1 MSEIY
6 DSADLS
12 GAEQIKEAVAFDRSA
27 LKDKKR
33 IVVKVGSSSLVHEM
47 TGELDLYKLEQ
58 LVRLLCDLSNQ
69 GKEVVLVS
77 SGAIGVGRKALGLS
91 KRPDTLPLKQACAS
105 VGQAAL
111 MMIYQKLFN
120 EYNQLSSQILMTKHT
135 IVRDVSR
142 RNARNTFSQLLQM
155 GVIPIVNEND
165 TISTDEIEF
174 GDNDTLSAVVA
185 SLADAD
191 LLILLSDIDGLY
203 TDDPYS
209 CPDARFIECIPFIDE
224 RLYDMAKGSSS
235 DFGTG
240 GMVTKIDA
248 ARIATDSGCDMII
261 ANGSDFRNIHR
272 ITNGE
277 PVGTL
282 FLAHK
287 NKNFNLTEYIEQ
299 RHGHR

>member
-1 MSEIY
+1 MTK
-6 DSADLS
+6 
-12 GAEQIKEAVAFDRSA
+12 QHFDRSM

-58 LVRLLCDLSNQ
+58 LVRLLCDLKNQ
-69 GKEVVLVS
+69 GKDVILVS
-77 SGAIGVGRKALGLS
+77 SGAIGVGRKALGLNR
-91 KRPDTLPLKQACAS
+91 RPDTLPLKQACAS

-135 IVRDVSR
+135 ILRDQSR
-142 RNARNTFSQLLQM
+142 NNAINTFKQLLAM
-155 GVIPIVNEND
+155 DVIPIVNEND

-185 SLADAD
+185 ALSGAD

-209 CPDARFIECIPFIDE
+209 CPDARLIHCIPVIDE
-224 RLYDMAKGSSS
+224 HLYRMAKGSSS

-248 ARIATDSGCDMII
+248 GRIATDSGCDMII
-261 ANGSDFRNIHR
+261 ANGRDFRVIHK
-272 ITNGE
+272 ITDGE
-277 PVGTL
+277 DVGTL

-287 NKNFNLTEYIEQ
+287 NKNFNLMEYIEN
-299 RHGHR
+299 RHSRK

>member
-1 MSEIY
+1 MTAQKKI
-6 DSADLS
+6 
-12 GAEQIKEAVAFDRSA
+12 FDRKE
-27 LKDKKR
+27 LKNKKR

-58 LVRLLCDLSNQ
+58 LVRLLCDQRNQ
-69 GKEVVLVS
+69 GRDVILVS
-77 SGAIGVGRKALGLS
+77 SGAIGVGRKALGLN

-135 IVRDVSR
+135 IIRPQSCK
-142 RNARNTFSQLLQM
+142 NAKNTFRQLLAM

-185 SLADAD
+185 ALSGAD

-203 TDDPYS
+203 TDDPNT
-209 CPDARFIECIPFIDE
+209 CADAQLIHCIPEIHE
-224 RLYDMAKGSSS
+224 ELYAMAKGSAS

-240 GMVTKIDA
+240 GMVTKLDA
-248 ARIATDSGCDMII
+248 GRIATDAGCDMVI
-261 ANGSDFRNIHR
+261 ANGRDFHAIHK
-272 ITNGE
+272 ILNGDDI
-277 PVGTL
+277 GTL

-287 NKNFNLTEYIEQ
+287 NKNFNLTDYIE
-299 RHGHR
+299 RKR

>member
-1 MSEIY
+1 MSEKLKNEARAADEQSAAKDKVIY
-6 DSADLS
+6 
-12 GAEQIKEAVAFDRSA
+12 DRSA
-27 LKDKKR
+27 LKEKKR

-58 LVRLLCDLSNQ
+58 LVRLLCDLCNQ
-69 GKEVVLVS
+69 GKEVILVS

-185 SLADAD
+185 
-191 LLILLSDIDGLY
+191 
-203 TDDPYS
+203 YS
-209 CPDARFIECIPFIDE
+209 
-224 RLYDMAKGSSS
+224 GQ
-235 DFGTG
+235 G
-240 GMVTKIDA
+240 
-248 ARIATDSGCDMII
+248 
-261 ANGSDFRNIHR
+261 
-272 ITNGE
+272 
-277 PVGTL
+277 
-282 FLAHK
+282 
-287 NKNFNLTEYIEQ
+287 
-299 RHGHR
+299 